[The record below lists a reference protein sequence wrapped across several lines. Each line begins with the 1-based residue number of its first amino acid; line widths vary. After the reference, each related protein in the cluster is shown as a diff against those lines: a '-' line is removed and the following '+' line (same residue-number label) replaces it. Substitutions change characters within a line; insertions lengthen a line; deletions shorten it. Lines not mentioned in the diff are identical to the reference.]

1 MNPWVPTSANKVA
14 YTWSFYKGELIK
26 LIKVGKGYPLDK
38 RGDKIV
44 TGSFSGSVIDGNAQ
58 AIFEF
63 IGTTQSGRGLVLKE
77 GGLFKIPVIVNI

>member
-1 MNPWVPTSANKVA
+1 
-14 YTWSFYKGELIK
+14 
-26 LIKVGKGYPLDK
+26 
-38 RGDKIV
+38 V